1 MTKEKK
7 TKKKGKKRQLPY
19 IIIFIIG
26 FSVFLYPQISRLY
39 YRVEATQ
46 QVASFDAEKSKLTS
60 DEVKRRIDLAHAFNE
75 SLVNVV
81 AEDPYAEER
90 QNAGRA
96 EYARML
102 EIHEQI
108 GHIQIPVINT
118 DIPIYAGTAEEVL
131 QKGAGH
137 LEGTSLPVGGNN
149 THTVITAHSGLPTA
163 KLFSDLHKVEIGDR
177 FYIHNLGEILAYQVD
192 QIKVIDPSD
201 FSDLLVEDGHD
212 YATLL
217 TCTPI
222 MINTHRLIVRGHR
235 VPYDE
240 TADSIIIAE
249 NQKAFIYRY
258 AFFAVLVLMV
268 LMIIM
273 IFRYRRLSK
282 KMSKDI
288 KELREEIKVRKF
300 IGNVMDDKEG
310 ED

>member
-1 MTKEKK
+1 MAKEKI
-7 TKKKGKKRQLPY
+7 KKKGKKSQLPY
-19 IIIFIIG
+19 IMIFIIG
-26 FSVFLYPQISRLY
+26 FSVFLYPLISRLY

-46 QVASFDAEKSKLTS
+46 QIADFDAEKSKLS
-60 DEVKRRIDLAHAFNE
+60 SEEVNRRLDLAHAFNE
-75 SLVNVV
+75 SLVNVIT
-81 AEDPYAEER
+81 EDPYAKER

-102 EIHEQI
+102 EIREQI
-108 GHIQIPVINT
+108 GHIQIPVIDT
-118 DIPIYAGTAEEVL
+118 HIPIYAGTSEEVL
-131 QKGAGH
+131 QKGAAH

-163 KLFSDLHKVEIGDR
+163 RLFSDLQKVEIGDK
-177 FYIHNLGEILAYQVD
+177 FYIHNLGEILAYQVH
-192 QIKVIDPSD
+192 QIKIIDPTD
-201 FSDLLVEDGHD
+201 FSDLLVEEGHD

-235 VPYDE
+235 VPYNP
-240 TADSIIIAE
+240 TVDSKIIDA

-258 AFFAVLVLMV
+258 AFFAVLVLIV
-268 LMIIM
+268 LIIIM
-273 IFRYRRLSK
+273 IFRYRRLTK

-288 KELREEIKVRKF
+288 KELSEEIKTRKL
-300 IGNVMDDKEG
+300 IENAMDEDKG